1 MTILFIAIG
10 AGVLA
15 LVFALLL
22 ALNIRKQDEGD
33 ETIRFI
39 GNAIKDG
46 AYAFLSL
53 EYRMLAIFVVVVFIV
68 LALLVDYDIT
78 GRVDVAGDR
87 ALPSTAIAY
96 LVGAL
101 GSALTDSWA

>member
-1 MTILFIAIG
+1 MWRLTLTILFIAIG

-39 GNAIKDG
+39 GNAIRDG
-46 AYAFLSL
+46 ANAFLSP
-53 EYRMLAIFVVVVFIV
+53 
-68 LALLVDYDIT
+68 
-78 GRVDVAGDR
+78 RVPDAGK
-87 ALPSTAIAY
+87 Y
-96 LVGAL
+96 L
-101 GSALTDSWA
+101 SWWSS